1 MRALQDRSNGN
12 ALPSIPSNGYSEP
25 SWTNG
30 AGKDRTRLATC
41 HSPSTAGYVSR
52 LQSHANCRRKIL
64 QQLRH
69 TITMPIVQHVESRK
83 ELLSQLWH
91 RTQALVSGLHIL
103 SSGKA
108 GRVLFAFAEA
118 LLHTDLELF
127 PRQSVTTDVSKTVG
141 TDIFPNFR

>member
-1 MRALQDRSNGN
+1 MRESQYHRCRN
-12 ALPSIPSNGYSEP
+12 ALTPTSSSDYSEP
-25 SWTNG
+25 ARTSG
-30 AGKDRTRLATC
+30 AGNDRTGLAAC
-41 HSPSTAGYVSR
+41 HSPSASGHLSSLR
-52 LQSHANCRRKIL
+52 SHATCRRKIL
-64 QQLRH
+64 QQLQH

-108 GRVLFAFAEA
+108 GRVLFAFAEP

-127 PRQSVTTDVSKTVG
+127 PRQPVTTDVSTTVG
-141 TDIFPNFR
+141 TDIFPNFC